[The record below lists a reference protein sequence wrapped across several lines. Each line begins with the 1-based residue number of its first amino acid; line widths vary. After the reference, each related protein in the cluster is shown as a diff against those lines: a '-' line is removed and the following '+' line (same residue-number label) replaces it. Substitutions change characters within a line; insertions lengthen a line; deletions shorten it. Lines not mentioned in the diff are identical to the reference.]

1 MENTKITLLVS
12 TTNSQADLGFEAWLD
27 SEKIVDIAHVQQ
39 STEVSIPMVD
49 DEAEHV
55 LKLVLKGKRSEHT
68 LINDQKT
75 IVSDAVL
82 EIQNLAFDGIA
93 LDQIVNE
100 QTVYTHDFNG
110 TGIESQHRFFG
121 TMGCNGSVELR
132 FTTPVYLWL
141 LENM

>member
-110 TGIESQHRFFG
+110 TGTESQHRFFG